1 MNKQILKLFG
11 IVFFSIMTLSISS
24 CGEDPVEDMEEG
36 QEQVDEE
43 KEEETNPIVGAW
55 KNASGYTVKFNVDGT
70 GYIEHN
76 GDFEWFAYTFNSKTY
91 VVTITDGMAFEDD
104 IDKFKIRFIEENIIQ
119 LGWWDPY
126 DEEWYFESDEIYY
139 RQSSSDDEDDDEDD
153 DEISIS
159 KIIGT
164 WKYSWGD
171 GYALIQIQKNGTAL
185 YSEWDNGGWDAKD
198 EMYYYEY
205 DASNSTIYYYD
216 NSYDLWERCKI
227 VSITSKEMKTKDF
240 LDGGIVIWKRQ

>member
-1 MNKQILKLFG
+1 
-11 IVFFSIMTLSISS
+11 MTLSISS

-36 QEQVDEE
+36 QEQVDDE
-43 KEEETNPIVGAW
+43 KESNPIVGTW
-55 KNASGYTVKFNVDGT
+55 VKKDGSMSITLMSDNT
-70 GYIEHN
+70 GYVNYNDGVTDI
-76 GDFEWFAYTFNSKTY
+76 FKYTYNSRTS
-91 VVTITDGMAFEDD
+91 VVTITEGHFIENEIGSAKVEF
-104 IDKFKIRFIEENIIQ
+104 IDKNTIK
-119 LGWWDPY
+119 LGWWNPY
-126 DEEWYFESDEIYY
+126 DEEWFFESDEVYY
-139 RQSSSDDEDDDEDD
+139 RQSSSDDEDG

-240 LDGGIVIWKRQ
+240 LDDGIVIWKRQ